1 MAETPETPQ
10 NPPAKKR
17 GKLIIILVIVAVVL
31 AGAGV
36 AGYLTMQPAG
46 KAGAQA
52 EHKPELSK
60 KAEYLPLDPSFV
72 VNFKDE
78 QSVRFLQVG
87 VTLMSHDPKAIEAA
101 KEANP
106 VIRNALLLLFSNQD
120 ASKLGGAEGKRKLQ
134 AEALK
139 SVQKIIHEQI
149 GRDGIEAV
157 YFTSFVMQ

>member
-1 MAETPETPQ
+1 MAETPETP
-10 NPPAKKR
+10 PAPKKR
-17 GKLIIILVIVAVVL
+17 GKLIIILAITAVLLGGGGVGAYVAL
-31 AGAGV
+31 
-36 AGYLTMQPAG
+36 QPAAKG
-46 KAGAQA
+46 DAKA

-120 ASKLGGAEGKRKLQ
+120 ASALNGADGKRKLQ
-134 AEALK
+134 AEALA
-139 SVQKIIHEQI
+139 SVQKIVHQQI